1 MLRLALLTT
10 DNRED
15 RRDYAPSRPWF
26 GTAVQALLDGFASMP
41 EEVEVHVISCA
52 RRHLESPVRL
62 AGNVQFHSIYV
73 PPWAWLKTGYLG
85 NIFAVR
91 RCLAHIRPDIV
102 HGQGTER
109 DCALTAA
116 FSGSPNL
123 ITIHGNMRRLA
134 RISHAPL
141 WSFAGISAVLENIA
155 LRWCGG
161 VVCLSS
167 HSHDL
172 AAPLARR
179 TWLVPNAVDS
189 SFFSIARN
197 PSAQPPVILIV
208 ADLLPNKNILH
219 FLESIAPIRESCPFT
234 VRLIGK
240 AQQDSPYVRA
250 IRSFADGNSWCGI
263 EPFADQERIRVA
275 MAAATLLALPSIEEN
290 LPMVILE
297 AMAAGLPVAASC
309 VGGIPDLITDRS
321 TGMLFDPRDPVSI
334 RQSVSSLL
342 GDPTTRKRI
351 ADRAREA
358 VMCRHFPK
366 IIALQHLEVYRKMLQ
381 NGKMFQRRGAS
392 GLNSWTF

>member
-15 RRDYAPSRPWF
+15 RRDYSPELPWF
-26 GTAVQALLDGFASMP
+26 GTAPQSLLDGFAHCP
-41 EEVEVHVISCA
+41 EEIEVHVISCA
-52 RRHLESPVRL
+52 RRHLKSDLQL
-62 AGNVQFHSIYV
+62 AANVFFHSVYV
-73 PPWAWLKTGYLG
+73 PHWAWLKSGYLG
-85 NIFAVR
+85 NLLAVR
-91 RCLAHIRPDIV
+91 RCLTQIHPDIV

-116 FSGSPNL
+116 FSGYPNL

-161 VVCLSS
+161 VVSLSS

-179 TWLVPNAVDS
+179 AWLVPNAVDP
-189 SFFSIARN
+189 SFFSVVRN
-197 PSAQPPVILIV
+197 PSARPPVILIV
-208 ADLLPNKNILH
+208 ADLLPNKNILR
-219 FLESIAPIRESCPFT
+219 FLESIAPFRESCPFT

-250 IRSFADGNSWCGI
+250 IHSFADGHSWCGI
-263 EPFADQERIRVA
+263 EPFADRERIRAA
-275 MAAATLLALPSIEEN
+275 MASATLLALPSIEEN

-309 VGGIPDLITDRS
+309 VGGIPDLITDRY
-321 TGMLFDPRDPVSI
+321 TGMLFNPGCPASI
-334 RQSVSSLL
+334 CGAIRHLL
-342 GDPTTRKRI
+342 DHPLE
-351 ADRAREA
+351 RAQMAEA
-358 VMCRHFPK
+358 AQK
-366 IIALQHLEVYRKMLQ
+366 KALQSHHPAVVAHAHLEIYRSMLPA
-381 NGKMFQRRGAS
+381 GA
-392 GLNSWTF
+392 

>member
-41 EEVEVHVISCA
+41 EEVEVHVISCS

-73 PPWAWLKTGYLG
+73 PPWAWLKAAYIT
-85 NIFAVR
+85 NILAVR
-91 RCLAHIRPDIV
+91 NCLSEIRPDLV

-116 FSGSPNL
+116 FSGYPNV

-179 TWLVPNAVDS
+179 KWLVPNAVDS
-189 SFFSIARN
+189 SFFSVARN
-197 PSAQPPVILIV
+197 PSALPPVILIV

-219 FLESIAPIRESCPFT
+219 FLESIAPFRESYPFT

-250 IRSFADGNSWCGI
+250 IQAFADEHSWCGI
-263 EPFADQERIRVA
+263 EPFADRERIRAA
-275 MAAATLLALPSIEEN
+275 MASATLLALPSIEEN

-321 TGMLFDPRDPVSI
+321 TGMLFNPGCPISICDAI
-334 RQSVSSLL
+334 RQLL
-342 GDPTTRKRI
+342 DHPAEREQMAAAARKK
-351 ADRAREA
+351 
-358 VMCRHFPK
+358 V
-366 IIALQHLEVYRKMLQ
+366 LQ
-381 NGKMFQRRGAS
+381 NHHPAVVAHAHLKIYRSMLPAGA
-392 GLNSWTF
+392 

>member
-1 MLRLALLTT
+1 MLRLSLLTT

-52 RRHLESPVRL
+52 RRHLESPVHL
-62 AGNVQFHSIYV
+62 AGNIQFHSIYV
-73 PPWAWLKTGYLG
+73 PPWAWLKSGYLG
-85 NIFAVR
+85 NI
-91 RCLAHIRPDIV
+91 LAARGHLAKIRPDIV

-109 DCALTAA
+109 DCAVTAT
-116 FSGSPNL
+116 FSGYPNL

-134 RISHAPL
+134 SMSDAPL

-167 HSHDL
+167 HSHHL
-172 AAPLARR
+172 AAPLASR
-179 TWLVPNAVDS
+179 TWLVPNAVDP
-189 SFFSIARN
+189 SFLSVARN

-219 FLESIAPIRESCPFT
+219 FLESINELRKSCPFT

-250 IRSFADGNSWCGI
+250 IHSYADGNSWCVM
-263 EPFADQERIRVA
+263 ELFADRERIRAA
-275 MAAATLLALPSIEEN
+275 MSSATLLALPSLEEN

-321 TGMLFDPRDPVSI
+321 TGMLFNPGCPISI
-334 RQSVSSLL
+334 CGAIRHLL
-342 GDPTTRKRI
+342 DHPAEREQMAAAARKKALRHHHP
-351 ADRAREA
+351 AA
-358 VMCRHFPK
+358 VAH
-366 IIALQHLEVYRKMLQ
+366 AHLEIYRSMLPA
-381 NGKMFQRRGAS
+381 GA
-392 GLNSWTF
+392 

>member
-73 PPWAWLKTGYLG
+73 PPWAWLKSGYLG
-85 NIFAVR
+85 NILAAR
-91 RCLAHIRPDIV
+91 KRLAHIRPDIV

-109 DCALTAA
+109 DCGLTAA
-116 FSGSPNL
+116 FSGYPNL

-134 RISHAPL
+134 GISHAPL

-179 TWLVPNAVDS
+179 TWLVPNAVDP
-189 SFFSIARN
+189 SFFSVARN
-197 PSAQPPVILIV
+197 PSARPQVILIV
-208 ADLLPNKNILH
+208 ADLLPNKNILQ
-219 FLESIAPIRESCPFT
+219 FLESIAQFRESCPFT

-250 IRSFADGNSWCGI
+250 VHSFANEHSWCKI
-263 EPFADQERIRVA
+263 EPFADREHIRAA
-275 MAAATLLALPSIEEN
+275 MASATLLALPSLEEN

-297 AMAAGLPVAASC
+297 SMAAGLPVAASY
-309 VGGIPDLITDRS
+309 VGGIPDLIAHEE
-321 TGMLFDPRDPVSI
+321 TGLLFDPRDPDSI
-334 RQSVSSLL
+334 RQAVRSLL

-351 ADRAREA
+351 VDRAREA
-358 VMCRHFPK
+358 VMRRHHPQT
-366 IIALQHLEVYRKMLQ
+366 IARQHLEVYREMLE
-381 NGKMFQRRGAS
+381 NGKMFQRTVAG
-392 GLNSWTF
+392 GMNSRRP

>member
-1 MLRLALLTT
+1 MRLALLTT

-15 RRDYAPSRPWF
+15 RRDYSPGLPWY
-26 GTAVQALLDGFASMP
+26 GTAPQSLLDGFALCP
-41 EEVEVHVISCA
+41 EEIEVHVISCT
-52 RRHLESPVRL
+52 RRHLKSNL
-62 AGNVQFHSIYV
+62 QLSANVFFHSIYV
-73 PPWAWLKTGYLG
+73 PSWAWLKTGYLG
-85 NIFAVR
+85 NILAAR
-91 RCLAHIRPDIV
+91 RHLAKIRPDIV

-109 DCALTAA
+109 DCALTAV
-116 FSGSPNL
+116 FSGYPNL

-134 RISHAPL
+134 RLSHAPL
-141 WSFAGISAVLENIA
+141 WSFAGISSVLENIA

-189 SFFSIARN
+189 SFFSVARN

-208 ADLLPNKNILH
+208 ADLLPNKNILR

-263 EPFADQERIRVA
+263 EPFADRECIRAA
-275 MAAATLLALPSIEEN
+275 MASATLLALPSLEEN

-297 AMAAGLPVAASC
+297 AMAAGLPVAASH

-321 TGMLFDPRDPVSI
+321 TGMLFNPGCTASI
-334 RQSVSSLL
+334 CGAIRHLL
-342 GDPTTRKRI
+342 DHPAEREQMAATARK
-351 ADRAREA
+351 
-358 VMCRHFPK
+358 K
-366 IIALQHLEVYRKMLQ
+366 ALQSHHPAVVARAHLEIYRSMLPA
-381 NGKMFQRRGAS
+381 GA
-392 GLNSWTF
+392 

>member
-1 MLRLALLTT
+1 MFRLALLTT

-15 RRDYAPSRPWF
+15 RRDYSPELPWF
-26 GTAVQALLDGFASMP
+26 GTAPQSLLDGFALCP
-41 EEVEVHVISCA
+41 NEIEVHVISCT
-52 RRHLESPVRL
+52 RRHLKSNLQL
-62 AGNVQFHSIYV
+62 AANVFFHSVYV
-73 PPWAWLKTGYLG
+73 PPWAWLKTAYLG
-85 NIFAVR
+85 NILAVR
-91 RCLAHIRPDIV
+91 RCLSHIRPDIV
-102 HGQGTER
+102 HGQGSER

-116 FSGSPNL
+116 FSDYANV

-141 WSFAGISAVLENIA
+141 WSFAGISSVLENIA
-155 LRWCGG
+155 LRCCGG

-172 AAPLARR
+172 AAPLARK

-189 SFFSIARN
+189 SFFSVARN
-197 PSAQPPVILIV
+197 PSAQPPEILIV

-219 FLESIAPIRESCPFT
+219 FLESIAPFRESCPFT

-250 IRSFADGNSWCGI
+250 IQSFADGNSWCGI
-263 EPFADQERIRVA
+263 EPFADRERIRAA
-275 MAAATLLALPSIEEN
+275 MATATLLALPSIEEN

-321 TGMLFDPRDPVSI
+321 TGMLFNPGCPASI
-334 RQSVSSLL
+334 CGAIRHLL
-342 GDPTTRKRI
+342 DHPAEREQMAAAARKKVLRHHHP
-351 ADRAREA
+351 AA
-358 VMCRHFPK
+358 VAH
-366 IIALQHLEVYRKMLQ
+366 AHLEIYRSMLPA
-381 NGKMFQRRGAS
+381 RA
-392 GLNSWTF
+392 

>member
-41 EEVEVHVISCA
+41 EEVEVHVISCS

-62 AGNVQFHSIYV
+62 AANIHFHSIYV
-73 PPWAWLKTGYLG
+73 PPWAWLKTAYIT
-85 NIFAVR
+85 NILAVR
-91 RCLAHIRPDIV
+91 NCLSEIRPDLV

-116 FSGSPNL
+116 FSGYPNL

-134 RISHAPL
+134 SISHAPL
-141 WSFAGISAVLENIA
+141 WSFAGISAILENIA
-155 LRWCGG
+155 IRWCGG

-179 TWLVPNAVDS
+179 AWLVPNAVDS
-189 SFFSIARN
+189 SFFSVTRN
-197 PSAQPPVILIV
+197 PSAQPHVILIV

-219 FLESIAPIRESCPFT
+219 FLESIAPFRESCPFT

-250 IRSFADGNSWCGI
+250 AKSFADEHSWCEI
-263 EPFADQERIRVA
+263 EPFADREHIRAA
-275 MAAATLLALPSIEEN
+275 MASATLLALPSIEEN

-321 TGMLFDPRDPVSI
+321 TGMLFNPGCPISICDAIRHLLDHPVE
-334 RQSVSSLL
+334 REQM
-342 GDPTTRKRI
+342 
-351 ADRAREA
+351 AAAARENALRNHHPAA
-358 VMCRHFPK
+358 VAH
-366 IIALQHLEVYRKMLQ
+366 AHLEIYRSMLPA
-381 NGKMFQRRGAS
+381 GA
-392 GLNSWTF
+392 